1 MESRRRDGGGPRRD
15 QGGPR
20 DGGGG
25 GSAGGPGLYRGPRRD
40 QGGPRDGSAGGPG
53 LYRGPRR
60 ERTGPRGGGGQYRTP
75 PVGTGP
81 RGTFYVRSGQPMYV
95 ALEVIERLGNE
106 GRLKLKAR
114 GESIPTAV
122 AVANIVTGRLIKGAS
137 KIENVSVDSQ
147 EIKELGGVLSTI
159 EITLSKSGA

>member
-25 GSAGGPGLYRGPRRD
+25 
-40 QGGPRDGSAGGPG
+40 GSAGGPG

>member
-1 MESRRRDGGGPRRD
+1 
-15 QGGPR
+15 
-20 DGGGG
+20 
-25 GSAGGPGLYRGPRRD
+25 
-40 QGGPRDGSAGGPG
+40 
-53 LYRGPRR
+53 
-60 ERTGPRGGGGQYRTP
+60 
-75 PVGTGP
+75 
-81 RGTFYVRSGQPMYV
+81 MYV

-122 AVANIVTGRLIKGAS
+122 AVANIVTGRLIKGSS